1 MKVLCLFALRFA
13 LIFGLLAWPWP
24 GLRHT
29 VGICFRSGTSLLLS
43 AAFPKLAFQVE
54 ALSDPRFPSSDTRVI
69 VPEWQDVEADGTD
82 GRRVTLAIFFD
93 SSSQGWIP
101 LAMLIALGVATPLS
115 WSKRRLALLI
125 GCLLI
130 QMLLLAATILVS
142 VAFNL
147 SVGIS
152 SAGIR
157 LLIIL
162 ANRLMVENIWFN
174 LVSSFLLW
182 VGWLIGGGYWKQLQ
196 SKLSIGDPR

>member
-1 MKVLCLFALRFA
+1 MKALSLFALRFV
-13 LIFGLLAWPWP
+13 LCFGLLAWPWP
-24 GLRHT
+24 GLRHA
-29 VGICFRSGTSLLLS
+29 VGVGFRSGTSCLLS
-43 AAFPKLAFQVE
+43 IAFPKMVFQVE

-69 VPEWQDVEADGTD
+69 VPEWQDVESD
-82 GRRVTLAIFFD
+82 GRLVTLAIPFD

-101 LAMLIALGVATPLS
+101 LAMLIALVVATLLPR
-115 WSKRRLALLI
+115 SKRVLALLI
-125 GCLLI
+125 GCMLI
-130 QMLLLAATILVS
+130 QMLLLAVTILVS

-196 SKLSIGDPR
+196 SKLSIGDHG